1 VSDNTTFIVD
11 EGDLRKY
18 RTETPNIVYEM
29 GLTPHAGWLYGHIK
43 RVAGDSGV
51 CFKGIRTLAKIAK
64 MSVGKASAAKS
75 ELENYGLIAVKE
87 GDRTKG
93 EADEIRVVN
102 MWSRN
107 FRYFDSESVQPQSRR
122 PEKEHR
128 EPCSNN
134 EHPPCSSYERACGA
148 CSYDEQ
154 PQQTCSYYEHK
165 KEPVVV
171 PIERPP
177 NGGPK
182 NPTASS
188 APKGSRRKIKK
199 LTDDEAERRFQDL
212 CRSTPFGREL
222 REMAEQ
228 LAAENKTGEVAIGR
242 VWREI
247 GESYVRARERE
258 DLSDEEWAYGFGESL
273 SRSKPSIGYVL
284 ACAKGYRARRKASR
298 SSTDH
303 GGAARPRH
311 SGEEVRDGADRPG
324 HSRYTE
330 GYEFLF
336 EGQLD

>member
-1 VSDNTTFIVD
+1 MSENTTFVVD

-51 CFKGIRTLAKIAK
+51 CFKGIRTLAKIAR
-64 MSVGKASAAKS
+64 MSVGKASAAKA
-75 ELENYGLIAVKE
+75 ELEDNGLIAIKE
-87 GDRTKG
+87 GDRTRG

-102 MWSRN
+102 VWSRN
-107 FRYFDSESVQPQSRR
+107 FRYFDSETVQPQNRQAAKERR
-122 PEKEHR
+122 DT
-128 EPCSNN
+128 CSNN
-134 EHPPCSSYERACGA
+134 EHPTCSEYEHAPQARSHG
-148 CSYDEQ
+148 EQ
-154 PQQTCSYYEHK
+154 PPETCSYYEHK

-182 NPTASS
+182 NPSASS
-188 APKGSRRKIKK
+188 APKGSRGKIKK

-228 LAAENKTGEVAIGR
+228 LAAENKTGEVAITR

-284 ACAKGYRARRKASR
+284 ACAKGYRARRKTSR
-298 SSTDH
+298 STTSRDRKH
-303 GGAARPRH
+303 N
-311 SGEEVRDGADRPG
+311 GEEVSGGADRPG
-324 HSRYTE
+324 HSQFTQ